1 MPMSTPK
8 RPNARGRTL
17 LRLAG
22 MVPIACCVQAQP
34 ANVDM
39 ARFHNAQPAIK
50 RFIATAKPRLSG
62 DQHFCVVSYPIGD
75 GYAWVHWLEG
85 NQLIYWRGAADGPP
99 DDTIAFSTRKLDLA
113 KDVVATDEDIAGST
127 YLVSRKW
134 VNDRLADCKARGK
147 RYVFRG
153 S

>member
-22 MVPIACCVQAQP
+22 MVPIAFCVQAE
-34 ANVDM
+34 ADVDM

-50 RFIATAKPRLSG
+50 RFIATAKPRLVG
-62 DQHFCVVSYPIGD
+62 DQHFCVVTYPVGD
-75 GYAWVHWLEG
+75 GYAWVHWREG

-99 DDTIAFSTRKLDLA
+99 DDTIAFSTRQLDLA

-134 VNDRLADCKARGK
+134 VDDRLADCKARGK